1 MQESMFQQLA
11 TISTRTIPLPK
22 WRSTSKE
29 WPLETVCVTL
39 SWWMKIIFPF
49 LNASNAR
56 SLVCY
61 CSELAWRRYKHD
73 SMTFCKASL
82 KNALWKAHKFD
93 LTLTFVHIWI
103 SLIPFRLRCWEVMQ
117 ISFIRRVSWMNCR
130 GSMCRC
136 RRMQESNSSRSRDGW
151 RPFRWVWSIRT
162 PCVCDT
168 GASLLHPFWKHLI
181 SLRFLTAYWMV
192 ILLLIPHSSKMSL
205 VAPTTTTTCSVR
217 YPHISLQA
225 NGWE

>member
-29 WPLETVCVTL
+29 WPLETLCVTL
-39 SWWMKIIFPF
+39 NWWMKIIFAF
-49 LNASNAR
+49 FKCIKCQIIIIHQSAIALNWLEGAIN
-56 SLVCY
+56 
-61 CSELAWRRYKHD
+61 
-73 SMTFCKASL
+73 MTVWLSAKL
-82 KNALWKAHKFD
+82 LWKMYCEQH
-93 LTLTFVHIWI
+93 TNLTFVHIWI

-151 RPFRWVWSIRT
+151 RPFRWVWSIKT